1 MENILQLNRLIKEE
15 IIMEQNDVIN
25 DINENF
31 KGFIKYNILD
41 IDKANIEE
49 FGYYNFDRLHVISPS
64 EVYDYICTKMASKIL
79 EILRDNKVITSVQ
92 YKSMRRQNRY
102 DIFLYLSR
110 INIDIDAIE
119 KYIKDL
125 SKRYLYVGIYKASH
139 TGLDGIWKIS
149 KIEGVSIK

>member
-1 MENILQLNRLIKEE
+1 
-15 IIMEQNDVIN
+15 MEQNDAIN

-31 KGFIKYNILD
+31 KGYIKYNILD

-79 EILRDNKVITSVQ
+79 EILRDNKVMTSVQ
-92 YKSMRRQNRY
+92 YKSMRRQDRHN
-102 DIFLYLSR
+102 IFLYLSR
-110 INIDIDAIE
+110 INIDISAIE

-125 SKRYLYVGIYKASH
+125 SKRYLYVGIYKANH
-139 TGLDGIWKIS
+139 TRPDSILKIS
-149 KIEGVSIK
+149 KMEGVWIE

>member
-1 MENILQLNRLIKEE
+1 
-15 IIMEQNDVIN
+15 MEQNDVIN
-25 DINENF
+25 YINENF

-49 FGYYNFDRLHVISPS
+49 FGYFDYDKLRVVPS
-64 EVYDYICTKMASKIL
+64 LDVYDYICAKMASKIL

-92 YKSMRRQNRY
+92 YKSMRRQDRHN
-102 DIFLYLSR
+102 IFLYLSR
-110 INIDIDAIE
+110 INIDISAIE

-125 SKRYLYVGIYKASH
+125 SKRYLYVGKYKASH

>member
-1 MENILQLNRLIKEE
+1 
-15 IIMEQNDVIN
+15 MEQNDVIN

-31 KGFIKYNILD
+31 KGYIKYNILD

-92 YKSMRRQNRY
+92 YKSMRRQDRY
-102 DIFLYLSR
+102 NIFSYLAK
-110 INIDIDAIE
+110 IDIDINAIR
-119 KYIKDL
+119 KYIDDL
-125 SKRYLYVGIYKASH
+125 SKRYLYVGTYKANH
-139 TGLDGIWKIS
+139 IDPDNIWKIS
-149 KIEGVSIK
+149 TIEGVSIK

>member
-1 MENILQLNRLIKEE
+1 
-15 IIMEQNDVIN
+15 MEQNEVIN

-31 KGFIKYNILD
+31 KGYIKYNILD

-49 FGYYNFDRLHVISPS
+49 FGYFDYDKLRVVPS
-64 EVYDYICTKMASKIL
+64 LDVYDYICAKMASKIL

-92 YKSMRRQNRY
+92 YKSMRRQERHS
-102 DIFLYLSR
+102 IFLYLAR

-125 SKRYLYVGIYKASH
+125 SKRYLYVGTYKANHIDPDS
-139 TGLDGIWKIS
+139 IWKIS
-149 KIEGVSIK
+149 KLEGVSLK

>member
-1 MENILQLNRLIKEE
+1 MQLNRLIKEE

-31 KGFIKYNILD
+31 KGYIKYNILD

-79 EILRDNKVITSVQ
+79 EILRDNKVITSVL
-92 YKSMRRQNRY
+92 YKSMRRQDRHN
-102 DIFLYLSR
+102 IFLYLSR
-110 INIDIDAIE
+110 INIDISAIE

-125 SKRYLYVGIYKASH
+125 SKRYLYVGKYKASH

>member
-1 MENILQLNRLIKEE
+1 
-15 IIMEQNDVIN
+15 MEQNDVIN

-31 KGFIKYNILD
+31 KGYIKYNILD

-49 FGYYNFDRLHVISPS
+49 FGYYNFDKLHVVSPS
-64 EVYDYICTKMASKIL
+64 EVYDYMCAKMASKIL

-92 YKSMRRQNRY
+92 YKSMRRQDRY
-102 DIFLYLSR
+102 NIFLYLSR
-110 INIDIDAIE
+110 INIDISAIE

-125 SKRYLYVGIYKASH
+125 SKRYLYVGKYKASH
-139 TGLDGIWKIS
+139 TGLNSIWKIT

>member
-1 MENILQLNRLIKEE
+1 
-15 IIMEQNDVIN
+15 MEQNDVIN
-25 DINENF
+25 YINENF
-31 KGFIKYNILD
+31 KGYIKYNILN
-41 IDKANIEE
+41 IDKTNIEE

-79 EILRDNKVITSVQ
+79 EILRNNKVITSVQ

-110 INIDIDAIE
+110 INIDISAIE

-125 SKRYLYVGIYKASH
+125 SKRYLYVGIYKANH
-139 TGLDGIWKIS
+139 TCPDSILKIS
-149 KIEGVSIK
+149 KMEGVWIE

>member
-1 MENILQLNRLIKEE
+1 
-15 IIMEQNDVIN
+15 MEQNDVIN

-31 KGFIKYNILD
+31 KWYIKYNGFD
-41 IDKANIEE
+41 IDEADIER
-49 FGYYNFDRLHVISPS
+49 FGYYNFDRLHIIPPS

-79 EILRDNKVITSVQ
+79 EILRDNKAITSVQ

-110 INIDIDAIE
+110 INIDISAIE

-125 SKRYLYVGIYKASH
+125 SKRYLYVGIYKANH
-139 TGLDGIWKIS
+139 TRPDSILKIS
-149 KIEGVSIK
+149 KMEGVWIE

>member
-1 MENILQLNRLIKEE
+1 MK
-15 IIMEQNDVIN
+15 QNDVIN

-31 KGFIKYNILD
+31 KGYIKYNILD
-41 IDKANIEE
+41 FDKANIEE
-49 FGYYNFDRLHVISPS
+49 FGYYNFNKLHVVPTLD
-64 EVYDYICTKMASKIL
+64 VYNYICAKMASKIL

-110 INIDIDAIE
+110 INIDISAIE

-125 SKRYLYVGIYKASH
+125 SKRYLYVGKYKASH
-139 TGLDGIWKIS
+139 TGLAGIWKIS

>member
-1 MENILQLNRLIKEE
+1 
-15 IIMEQNDVIN
+15 MEQNDVIN

-31 KGFIKYNILD
+31 KWYIKYNGFD
-41 IDKANIEE
+41 IDEADIER

-110 INIDIDAIE
+110 INIDISAIE

-125 SKRYLYVGIYKASH
+125 SKRYLYVGIYIANH
-139 TGLDGIWKIS
+139 TGPDSILKIS
-149 KIEGVSIK
+149 KMEGVWIE

>member
-1 MENILQLNRLIKEE
+1 
-15 IIMEQNDVIN
+15 MEQNDVIN

-31 KGFIKYNILD
+31 KWYIKYNGFD
-41 IDKANIEE
+41 IDEADIER
-49 FGYYNFDRLHVISPS
+49 FGYYNFDRLHIISPS

-110 INIDIDAIE
+110 INIDISAIE
-119 KYIKDL
+119 KYIDDL
-125 SKRYLYVGIYKASH
+125 SKRYIYVGTYKANH
-139 TGLDGIWKIS
+139 IDPDNIWKIS
-149 KIEGVSIK
+149 TIEGVSIK

>member
-1 MENILQLNRLIKEE
+1 MQLNRLIKEE

-31 KGFIKYNILD
+31 KGYIKYNILD

-49 FGYYNFDRLHVISPS
+49 FGYYNFDKLHVVPPS

-79 EILRDNKVITSVQ
+79 EVLRDNKVITGVL
-92 YKSMRRQNRY
+92 YKSMRRQDRHN
-102 DIFLYLSR
+102 IFLYLSR
-110 INIDIDAIE
+110 INIDISAIE

-125 SKRYLYVGIYKASH
+125 SKRYLYVGIYKANHINPDS
-139 TGLDGIWKIS
+139 IWKIS
-149 KIEGVSIK
+149 KLEGVSLK

>member
-1 MENILQLNRLIKEE
+1 
-15 IIMEQNDVIN
+15 MEQNDVIN

-31 KGFIKYNILD
+31 KGYIKYNILD

-92 YKSMRRQNRY
+92 DKSMRRQDRHS
-102 DIFLYLSR
+102 IFLYLAR
-110 INIDIDAIE
+110 INIDIDAIR
-119 KYIKDL
+119 KYISDL
-125 SKRYLYVGIYKASH
+125 SKRYLYVGTYKANHINPDS
-139 TGLDGIWKIS
+139 IWKIS
-149 KIEGVSIK
+149 KLEGVSLK

>member
-1 MENILQLNRLIKEE
+1 
-15 IIMEQNDVIN
+15 MEQNDVIN

-49 FGYYNFDRLHVISPS
+49 FGYFNYDKLRVVPS
-64 EVYDYICTKMASKIL
+64 LDVYDYICAKMASKIL

-92 YKSMRRQNRY
+92 YKSMRRQDRHN
-102 DIFLYLSR
+102 IFLYLSR
-110 INIDIDAIE
+110 INIDISAIE

-125 SKRYLYVGIYKASH
+125 SKRYLYVGKYKASH
-139 TGLDGIWKIS
+139 TGLDSIWKIS

>member
-1 MENILQLNRLIKEE
+1 
-15 IIMEQNDVIN
+15 MEQNDVIN

-31 KGFIKYNILD
+31 KGYIRYNILD

-49 FGYYNFDRLHVISPS
+49 FGYYNFDKLRVVLPLD
-64 EVYDYICTKMASKIL
+64 VYDYICTKMASKIL

-92 YKSMRRQNRY
+92 YKSMRRQDRHN
-102 DIFLYLSR
+102 IFLYLSR

-125 SKRYLYVGIYKASH
+125 SKRYLYVGKYKASH
-139 TGLDGIWKIS
+139 TGLDSIWKIS
-149 KIEGVSIK
+149 KLEGVSIK

>member
-1 MENILQLNRLIKEE
+1 
-15 IIMEQNDVIN
+15 MEQNDVIN

-49 FGYYNFDRLHVISPS
+49 FGYFDYDKLRVVPPLD
-64 EVYDYICTKMASKIL
+64 VYDYICAKMASKIL

-92 YKSMRRQNRY
+92 YKSMRRQDRHS
-102 DIFLYLSR
+102 IFLYLAR
-110 INIDIDAIE
+110 ININIDAIR
-119 KYIKDL
+119 KYIGDL
-125 SKRYLYVGIYKASH
+125 SKRYLYVGKYKASH

>member
-1 MENILQLNRLIKEE
+1 
-15 IIMEQNDVIN
+15 MEQNDVIN
-25 DINENF
+25 YINENF
-31 KGFIKYNILD
+31 KGYIKYNILD

-64 EVYDYICTKMASKIL
+64 EVYNYICTKMASKIL

-110 INIDIDAIE
+110 INIDISAIE

-125 SKRYLYVGIYKASH
+125 SKRYLYVGIYIANH
-139 TGLDGIWKIS
+139 TSPDSILKIS
-149 KIEGVSIK
+149 KMEGVWIE